1 MYHPFFK
8 SPCDVPD
15 ISWWDNLE
23 LPSYKNAEVIGLFIK
38 NVKDIKC
45 KNSLGQIYNT
55 GRQLGTDK
63 ENVSAL
69 TNSFLS
75 KGVNTNYLPPIID
88 VNNKL
93 YDGFSRQEFLLNIK
107 QDQYVYLVIKKN
119 DDCDEEDLIDEVSLG
134 SNNHDPSKSSN
145 IQDFK
150 QRLHKYVQRK
160 SEVGHIVS
168 ESEGIEW
175 FAGINHTFSES
186 SVKNAVQYVLN
197 KKTCEETLQSY
208 SKKEAEKFV
217 QKEYHLNN
225 SIALTLRNSHK
236 DLMSNG
242 ANGQRTFFEAL
253 RTFDETGF
261 LPSVVVYCD
270 KIPPNKIDEARSNC
284 VKQIDQIND
293 LMESLVLA
301 YKQAKTQNKKFKVLD
316 VKGFLPQ
323 IVGKEKDFIPTSVYK
338 EKTK

>member
-15 ISWWDNLE
+15 ISWFNNLE
-23 LPSYKNAEVIGLFIK
+23 LPIYKNAEVIGLCIK

-45 KNSLGQIYNT
+45 KNDLGQIYNT

-75 KGVNTNYLPPIID
+75 KGINTNYLPPIID
-88 VNNKL
+88 ENNKL
-93 YDGFSRQEFLLNIK
+93 YDGFSRQEFLLNIN
-107 QDQYVYLVIKKN
+107 QDKYVYLVIKKN

-134 SNNHDPSKSSN
+134 SNNHDPSKPSS
-145 IQDFK
+145 IHDFK
-150 QRLHKYVQRK
+150 QRLHKYVERK
-160 SEVGHIVS
+160 TKAGHIVS

-175 FAGINHTFSES
+175 FARINHTFSVN

-197 KKTCEETLQSY
+197 QKTCEESLESY
-208 SKKEAEKFV
+208 SKKKAENLAK
-217 QKEYHLNN
+217 KEYHLDN
-225 SIALTLRNSHK
+225 SIAMTLKNSHK

-253 RTFDETGF
+253 RIFDETGF
-261 LPSVVVYCD
+261 LPSVVVCCD

-284 VKQIDQIND
+284 VKQIDQMND

-323 IVGKEKDFIPTSVYK
+323 IVGKEKDFIPASVYK
-338 EKTK
+338 EKTE

>member
-15 ISWWDNLE
+15 ISWWDDLE

-45 KNSLGQIYNT
+45 KNSLGQINNT

-134 SNNHDPSKSSN
+134 SNNHDPSKSS
-145 IQDFK
+145 
-150 QRLHKYVQRK
+150 
-160 SEVGHIVS
+160 
-168 ESEGIEW
+168 
-175 FAGINHTFSES
+175 
-186 SVKNAVQYVLN
+186 
-197 KKTCEETLQSY
+197 
-208 SKKEAEKFV
+208 KEA
-217 QKEYHLNN
+217 
-225 SIALTLRNSHK
+225 T
-236 DLMSNG
+236 
-242 ANGQRTFFEAL
+242 
-253 RTFDETGF
+253 
-261 LPSVVVYCD
+261 
-270 KIPPNKIDEARSNC
+270 
-284 VKQIDQIND
+284 
-293 LMESLVLA
+293 
-301 YKQAKTQNKKFKVLD
+301 
-316 VKGFLPQ
+316 
-323 IVGKEKDFIPTSVYK
+323 
-338 EKTK
+338 